1 MMKII
6 KTYKNDG
13 LRVQTAYKETIDD
26 KPKIDKKAKVRYE
39 IENNVFDIRDSVAD
53 NAKMISLLFS
63 MVYRMYEAM
72 PDEYKQNLS
81 EQDRQMIEFAIN
93 EFKNV
98 ETWGDIKIQ
107 KEGTNAISSL
117 MQRQNQVGQVIKKVY
132 GV

>member
-1 MMKII
+1 MKYVETV
-6 KTYKNDG
+6 KSDG
-13 LRVQTAYKETIDD
+13 LRVQKAYKEVVLDEPLTS
-26 KPKIDKKAKVRYE
+26 KKAKARYE
-39 IENNVFDIRDSVAD
+39 IENNIFDIRDSVAD

-72 PDEYKQNLS
+72 PEEYKQNLS

-98 ETWGDIKIQ
+98 QTWGDIKIQ

-117 MQRQNQVGQVIKKVY
+117 MQRQDKVGQVIKQVY